1 VSSTVGIDLSSR
13 QLDLVKLDE
22 QNLATHLVVS
32 LEPAGKTA
40 SAWERTLLLPSLMPP
55 SEWWDDVYLLAI
67 EAPYGP
73 GTGTVAILN
82 RIVGAIAARL
92 PPTLRVPERCWI
104 VRPDEWKTRL
114 NIQGKPS
121 EQDMLRLPLILW
133 TNRPAPATQD
143 ARDALCLAYFARETN
158 EQALRASA

>member
-1 VSSTVGIDLSSR
+1 VSSAVGIDLSSR

-22 QNLATHLVVS
+22 QNIATHLVVD
-32 LEPAGKTA
+32 LELIGKRAT
-40 SAWERTLLLPSLMPP
+40 AWERTLALRDLMPTGD
-55 SEWWDDVYLLAI
+55 WWDEVYLVAI
-67 EAPYGP
+67 EAPYGAGP
-73 GTGTVAILN
+73 GTVAVLN
-82 RIVGAIAARL
+82 RVVGALAASLPKRL
-92 PPTLRVPERCWI
+92 RMSNRCWI

-121 EQDMLRLPLILW
+121 EQDLLRLPLILW